1 MTAYERR
8 IRDWSSDVCS
18 SDLTTEAFSFHHGKD
33 GTATT
38 GREVKLPDGAS
49 VVEVPEVPGWT
60 SSVDEAEGVVS
71 WTGGS
76 VPDGQDGVFPVVLVL
91 PPTPGEVLFPTVQI
105 TEAGELAWIDE
116 EQGEGEDVSSAPRL
130 TLAAAPNAAATTTT
144 TTEAEPNQTTPGP
157 VEGTTTTNDPTGSAP
172 QAEAR

>member
-18 SDLTTEAFSFHHGKD
+18 SDLTTVTFSFHHGKD

-38 GREVKLPDGAS
+38 GLEVKLPEGAS
-49 VVEVPEVPGWT
+49 VVEVPEEPGWT

-76 VPDGQDGVFPVVLVL
+76 VPDGQRS
-91 PPTPGEVLFPTVQI
+91 
-105 TEAGELAWIDE
+105 
-116 EQGEGEDVSSAPRL
+116 EGRRGGKECVRTCRSRPSR
-130 TLAAAPNAAATTTT
+130 
-144 TTEAEPNQTTPGP
+144 
-157 VEGTTTTNDPTGSAP
+157 SH
-172 QAEAR
+172 